1 MDTLLRLLL
10 PLSDKIATTA
20 SALQM
25 TAAMAASIYACVIHT
40 VTPPVVQALTS
51 ARGYGEDF
59 RRHYASIHK
68 QDASTIASTT
78 SHTILLLVGSCSL

>member
-1 MDTLLRLLL
+1 MRPTR
-10 PLSDKIATTA
+10 PQATSATCFVVSPFCRAGLS
-20 SALQM
+20 
-25 TAAMAASIYACVIHT
+25 T
-40 VTPPVVQALTS
+40 VTPPVVQPVTS